1 MGDGT
6 CIRFWH
12 DRWIGENSLKDRY
25 PELYAFS
32 AVKDACIS
40 KVLWASEEDTVR
52 CGI

>member
-25 PELYAFS
+25 PELYASS

-40 KVLWASEEDTVR
+40 EVLWAPEGVLLE